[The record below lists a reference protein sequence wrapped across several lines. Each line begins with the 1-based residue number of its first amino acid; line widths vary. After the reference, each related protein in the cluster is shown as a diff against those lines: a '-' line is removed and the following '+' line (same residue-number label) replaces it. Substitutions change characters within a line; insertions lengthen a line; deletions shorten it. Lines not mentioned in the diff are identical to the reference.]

1 MSYTFKC
8 RFLQQKWDEEDCWG
22 QLTPLHNLHQILIF
36 CKDDG
41 NRLYR
46 ALVFQIIAVAASVV
60 CYSEGSCEYEL
71 NYSTHTKCLVMPWRD
86 MNGHMLSLGYFRCC
100 RLMLFFSNQDNHY
113 IESKFCREIG
123 GKISKINDE
132 ITLCKMN
139 GWIGMIMLFYEFSTG
154 YPGYIK

>member
-1 MSYTFKC
+1 MFG
-8 RFLQQKWDEEDCWG
+8 D
-22 QLTPLHNLHQILIF
+22 
-36 CKDDG
+36 
-41 NRLYR
+41 
-46 ALVFQIIAVAASVV
+46 AL
-60 CYSEGSCEYEL
+60 
-71 NYSTHTKCLVMPWRD
+71 KD

-139 GWIGMIMLFYEFSTG
+139 G
-154 YPGYIK
+154 

>member
-8 RFLQQKWDEEDCWG
+8 RFLQQKWDVEDCWG

-71 NYSTHTKCLVMPWRD
+71 NDSTHTKCLVMPWRD

-100 RLMLFFSNQDNHY
+100 RLMLFFQ
-113 IESKFCREIG
+113 I
-123 GKISKINDE
+123 KII
-132 ITLCKMN
+132 ITLNQNFVGKLVEKLVKLM
-139 GWIGMIMLFYEFSTG
+139 MR
-154 YPGYIK
+154 

>member
-8 RFLQQKWDEEDCWG
+8 SFLQQKWDEEDCWG
-22 QLTPLHNLHQILIF
+22 QLTPLHNLIQILIF

-46 ALVFQIIAVAASVV
+46 ALVFQI
-60 CYSEGSCEYEL
+60 YGSSSISSMLFRGQLWIRIEL
-71 NYSTHTKCLVMPWRD
+71 FNTHKMMPWRD

-139 GWIGMIMLFYEFSTG
+139 GWVSMIMLFY
-154 YPGYIK
+154 